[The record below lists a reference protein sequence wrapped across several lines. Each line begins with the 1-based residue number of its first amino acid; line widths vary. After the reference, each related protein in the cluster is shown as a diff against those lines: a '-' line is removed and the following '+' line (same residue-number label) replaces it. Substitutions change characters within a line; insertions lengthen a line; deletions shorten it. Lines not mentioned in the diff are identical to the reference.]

1 MNKTIEEIKKGNKV
15 ATKDLFDIVNLY
27 ECTHLTLM
35 HGGQAVMAMQVNEFK
50 TRKDVYEFSQ
60 ECSANHNKYVIKKD
74 EIVSCDTEWNEKADA
89 LFINCQ
95 LKNEMRLNMLI
106 LFPNDGFKETSSE
119 DFYETDV
126 YSIQEFLDDVIDEK
140 NEWYIILARITD
152 AFGFD
157 VKLRNPFRTFVDTI
171 GEWKLRISDDVTT
184 VEVPVVDDS
193 GNLFYMRETDSTKEI
208 IVKPYGQSFMEIKL
222 LFFKKHNEAEGE

>member
-74 EIVSCDTEWNEKADA
+74 EILSCDTEWNEKAEDLA
-89 LFINCQ
+89 GRFI
-95 LKNEMRLNMLI
+95 KN
-106 LFPNDGFKETSSE
+106 F
-119 DFYETDV
+119 
-126 YSIQEFLDDVIDEK
+126 EK
-140 NEWYIILARITD
+140 FT
-152 AFGFD
+152 
-157 VKLRNPFRTFVDTI
+157 
-171 GEWKLRISDDVTT
+171 
-184 VEVPVVDDS
+184 
-193 GNLFYMRETDSTKEI
+193 
-208 IVKPYGQSFMEIKL
+208 
-222 LFFKKHNEAEGE
+222 HNEAGKALVDAGPKI